1 MPTSN
6 VVPYG
11 DEDEVREPPLY
22 TMEYGGIV
30 KYHKD
35 GEIITVICM
44 NQMKTLKMLV
54 KYKIN
59 GWTDTFWET
68 NMGELFEIVELPK
81 VYKNFVSAISTSVAV
96 FSRTVYNEINDADG
110 YSMSITVQKS
120 ANDNGKT
127 TITGWDNHPDYQPP

>member
-22 TMEYGGIV
+22 TMEYRGIV

-81 VYKNFVSAISTSVAV
+81 VYKNFSCFSFLFTRGWNKFRSAQ
-96 FSRTVYNEINDADG
+96 FLLRPE
-110 YSMSITVQKS
+110 K
-120 ANDNGKT
+120 KL
-127 TITGWDNHPDYQPP
+127 